1 MLGMKCRACRRYV
14 LSWAHIFV
22 FSVLSIA
29 ALLLVIKLIE
39 RINP

>member
-22 FSVLSIA
+22 LAVLA
-29 ALLLVIKLIE
+29 VGALLLVVKLIE